1 MSYNKFG
8 VNTSNSFNTPPKA
21 VSSKLINRL
30 AEMGYV
36 DPNQAAKAVKDY
48 LKTGSLASFA
58 YLVNAKKGKV

>member
-1 MSYNKFG
+1 MVILNEKRKSMKY
-8 VNTSNSFNTPPKA
+8 PK
-21 VSSKLINRL
+21 SSKLINRL

-36 DPNQAAKAVKDY
+36 DPNEAAKAVKDY

>member
-1 MSYNKFG
+1 MKL
-8 VNTSNSFNTPPKA
+8 TK
-21 VSSKLINRL
+21 SSKLINRL

>member
-1 MSYNKFG
+1 MVILNEKRKYMKL
-8 VNTSNSFNTPPKA
+8 TK
-21 VSSKLINRL
+21 SSKLINRL

>member
-1 MSYNKFG
+1 MKY
-8 VNTSNSFNTPPKA
+8 PK
-21 VSSKLINRL
+21 SSKLINRL

-58 YLVNAKKGKV
+58 YLVTAKKGKV